1 MIVVFGK
8 NDILLRLMEMERQLE
23 LLDSALTSH
32 INTEI
37 QNGKNQTVKRHLL
50 VDAKLRLLERKVKEI
65 QQMSL
70 KEPSNSRVPS
80 LSSLKL
86 ELHYKTT

>member
-1 MIVVFGK
+1 MIEVFGK
-8 NDILLRLMEMERQLE
+8 NDILLKLMEMERQLE

-37 QNGKNQTVKRHLL
+37 QTGNNQTVKHHLL
-50 VDAKLRLLERKVKEI
+50 VDTKLRLLEGKVKEI
-65 QQMSL
+65 QQMTL
-70 KEPSNSRVPS
+70 KETSISMVPS